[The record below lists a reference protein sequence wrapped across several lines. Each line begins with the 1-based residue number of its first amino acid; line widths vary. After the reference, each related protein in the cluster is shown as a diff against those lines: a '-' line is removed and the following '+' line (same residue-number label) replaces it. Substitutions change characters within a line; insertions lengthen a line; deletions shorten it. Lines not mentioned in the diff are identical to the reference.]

1 MSNKIFISYQYIT
14 MTHLHETL
22 HLDSEVTG
30 NSATENVV
38 KKTDTELWKVFENE
52 MKMSSSN
59 FIIQEVK
66 KLNPKVRIEAD
77 IDRWLIFSSVDIEK
91 LVLPEWFY
99 YNQKNW
105 ITNKQNTQSGIY
117 GNVHVYPIEY
127 YNPELI

>member
-22 HLDSEVTG
+22 HLDSEVIG

-52 MKMSSSN
+52 MKMSSSD

-105 ITNKQNTQSGIY
+105 ITNKHNTQSGIY